1 MKVDVIIPTYH
12 PDEKFKTNIEMLL
25 QQTIPPETIRIVN
38 TEEQF
43 WNKEIENISSN
54 IVVTHI
60 SKDEFDHG
68 ASRNLGAKDS
78 VADVL
83 LFMTQDAVPADC
95 YLIEEML
102 KYLEKEKTAAVY
114 ARQLPYKHST
124 DLEAFTRKYNYPE
137 QSRVKSQKDIS
148 ELGIKTYFCSN
159 VCAAYKRNV
168 FVERNGFISKTIFNE
183 DMIYCGG
190 IIQDGFCVAY
200 AADAKVYH
208 SHNYTPLEQMK
219 RNFDLGVSQADHPE
233 IFEGISSESEGMRLV
248 KETTNYF
255 MKQGNYGAI
264 LDMVLQ
270 SAFKLIG
277 YQLGKRYKKL
287 SKEMIL
293 CLTLNKAYWNKED

>member
-12 PDEKFKTNIEMLL
+12 PDERFQKCIKMLL
-25 QQTIPPETIRIVN
+25 QQTVPPETIRIVN
-38 TEEQF
+38 TEKRF
-43 WNKEIENISSN
+43 WKKEIENLSPD

-60 SKDEFDHG
+60 SKQEFDHG
-68 ASRNLGAKDS
+68 ASRNLGAVDS
-78 VADVL
+78 TADVL
-83 LFMTQDAVPADC
+83 LFMTQDAVPADI
-95 YLIEEML
+95 YLIEHLL

-114 ARQLPYKHST
+114 ARQLPNENCS
-124 DLEAFTRKYNYPE
+124 DLEVFTRQFNYGE
-137 QSRVKSQKDIS
+137 KSRVKSQKDIS

-159 VCAAYKRNV
+159 VCAAYKRDI
-168 FVERNGFISKTIFNE
+168 FVKRNGFISRTIFNE

-190 IIQDGFCVAY
+190 LIKAGFYVTY

-208 SHNYTPLEQMK
+208 SHNYTPLEQLK

-248 KETTNYF
+248 KETTNHF
-255 MKQGNYGAI
+255 MKQGNFGAI
-264 LDMVLQ
+264 FDMVIQ

-277 YQLGKRYKKL
+277 YQLGKHYKKL

-293 CLTLNKAYWNKED
+293 CFTSNKAYWNKED

>member
-12 PDEKFKTNIEMLL
+12 PDERFQKSIEMLL
-25 QQTIPPETIRIVN
+25 QQTVLPETIRIVN
-38 TEEQF
+38 TEERF
-43 WNKEIENISSN
+43 WKKEIENLSPS

-60 SKDEFDHG
+60 SKQEFDHG
-68 ASRNLGAKDS
+68 ASRNLGAADS
-78 VADVL
+78 TADVL

-95 YLIEEML
+95 YLIEELL

-114 ARQLPYKHST
+114 ARQLPNKNCS
-124 DLEAFTRKYNYPE
+124 DLEIFTRQFNYGE
-137 QSRVKSQKDIS
+137 QSRVKSKKDIS

-159 VCAAYKRNV
+159 VCAAYKRDI
-168 FVERNGFISKTIFNE
+168 FVERNGFISRTIFNE

-190 IIQDGFCVAY
+190 VIQAGFYVAY

-208 SHNYTPLEQMK
+208 SHNYTPLEQLK

-248 KETTNYF
+248 KETTNHF
-255 MKQGNYGAI
+255 MKQGNFGAI

-277 YQLGKRYKKL
+277 YQLGKHYKKL

-293 CLTLNKAYWNKED
+293 CLTLDKAYWNKED

>member
-12 PDEKFKTNIEMLL
+12 PDERFQKSIEMLL
-25 QQTIPPETIRIVN
+25 QQTVLPETIRIVN
-38 TEEQF
+38 TEERF
-43 WNKEIENISSN
+43 WKKEIENLSPS

-60 SKDEFDHG
+60 SKQEFDHG
-68 ASRNLGAKDS
+68 ASRNLGAADS
-78 VADVL
+78 TADVL

-95 YLIEEML
+95 YLIEELL

-114 ARQLPYKHST
+114 ARQLPNKNCS
-124 DLEAFTRKYNYPE
+124 DLEVFTRQFNYGE

-159 VCAAYKRNV
+159 VCAAYKRDI
-168 FVERNGFISKTIFNE
+168 FVERNGFISRTIFNE

-190 IIQDGFCVAY
+190 VIQAGFYVAY
-200 AADAKVYH
+200 AAEAKVYH
-208 SHNYTPLEQMK
+208 SHNYTPLEQLK

-248 KETTNYF
+248 KETTDHF
-255 MKQGNYGAI
+255 MKQGNFGAI

-277 YQLGKRYKKL
+277 YQLGKHYKKL

-293 CLTLNKAYWNKED
+293 CLTSNKAYWNKED

>member
-12 PDEKFKTNIEMLL
+12 PDERFQKSIEMLL
-25 QQTIPPETIRIVN
+25 QQTVLPETIRIVN
-38 TEEQF
+38 TEERF
-43 WNKEIENISSN
+43 WKKEIENLSPS

-60 SKDEFDHG
+60 SKQEFDHG
-68 ASRNLGAKDS
+68 ASRNLGAADS
-78 VADVL
+78 TADVL

-95 YLIEEML
+95 YLIEELL

-114 ARQLPYKHST
+114 ARQLPNKDCS
-124 DLEAFTRKYNYPE
+124 DLEVFTRQFNYGE
-137 QSRVKSQKDIS
+137 QSRVKSKKDIS

-159 VCAAYKRNV
+159 VCAAYKRDI
-168 FVERNGFISKTIFNE
+168 FVERNGFISRTIFNE

-190 IIQDGFCVAY
+190 VIQAGFYVVY

-208 SHNYTPLEQMK
+208 SHNYTPLEQLK

-248 KETTNYF
+248 KETTNHF
-255 MKQGNYGAI
+255 MKQGNFGAI

-277 YQLGKRYKKL
+277 YQLGKHYKKL

>member
-12 PDEKFKTNIEMLL
+12 PDERFQKCIKMLL
-25 QQTIPPETIRIVN
+25 QQTVPPETIRIVN
-38 TEEQF
+38 TEERF
-43 WNKEIENISSN
+43 WKKEIENLSPD

-60 SKDEFDHG
+60 SKQEFDHG
-68 ASRNLGAKDS
+68 ASRNLGAVDS
-78 VADVL
+78 TADVL
-83 LFMTQDAVPADC
+83 LFMTQDAVPADI
-95 YLIEEML
+95 YLIEHLL

-114 ARQLPYKHST
+114 ARQLPNENCS
-124 DLEAFTRKYNYPE
+124 DLEVFTRQFNYGE
-137 QSRVKSQKDIS
+137 KSRVKSQKDIS

-159 VCAAYKRNV
+159 VCAAYKRDI
-168 FVERNGFISKTIFNE
+168 FVKRNGFISRTIFNE

-190 IIQDGFCVAY
+190 LIKAGFYVAY

-208 SHNYTPLEQMK
+208 SHNYTPLEQLK

-248 KETTNYF
+248 KETTNHF
-255 MKQGNYGAI
+255 MKQGNFGAI
-264 LDMVLQ
+264 LDMVIQ

-277 YQLGKRYKKL
+277 YQLGKHYKKL

-293 CLTLNKAYWNKED
+293 CFTSNKAYWNKED

>member
-12 PDEKFKTNIEMLL
+12 PDERFQKSIEMLL
-25 QQTIPPETIRIVN
+25 QQTVLPETIRIVN
-38 TEEQF
+38 TEERF
-43 WNKEIENISSN
+43 WKKEIENLSPS

-60 SKDEFDHG
+60 SKQEFDHG
-68 ASRNLGAKDS
+68 ASRNLGAADS
-78 VADVL
+78 TADVL

-95 YLIEEML
+95 YLIEELL

-114 ARQLPYKHST
+114 ARQLPNKDCS
-124 DLEAFTRKYNYPE
+124 DLEVFTRQFNYGE
-137 QSRVKSQKDIS
+137 QSRVKSKKDIS

-159 VCAAYKRNV
+159 VCAAYKRDI
-168 FVERNGFISKTIFNE
+168 FVERNGFISRTIFNE

-190 IIQDGFCVAY
+190 VIQAGFYVAY

-208 SHNYTPLEQMK
+208 SHNYTPLEQLK

-248 KETTNYF
+248 KETTNHF
-255 MKQGNYGAI
+255 MKQGNFGAI

-277 YQLGKRYKKL
+277 YQLGKHYKKL

>member
-12 PDEKFKTNIEMLL
+12 PDERFQKCIKMLL
-25 QQTIPPETIRIVN
+25 QQTVPPETIRIVN
-38 TEEQF
+38 TEKRF
-43 WNKEIENISSN
+43 WKKEIENLSPD

-60 SKDEFDHG
+60 SKQEFDHG
-68 ASRNLGAKDS
+68 ASRNLGAVDS
-78 VADVL
+78 TADVL
-83 LFMTQDAVPADC
+83 LFMTQDAVPADI
-95 YLIEEML
+95 YLIEHLL

-114 ARQLPYKHST
+114 ARQLPNENCS
-124 DLEAFTRKYNYPE
+124 DLEVFTRQFNYGE
-137 QSRVKSQKDIS
+137 KSRVKSQKDIS

-159 VCAAYKRNV
+159 VCAAYKRDI
-168 FVERNGFISKTIFNE
+168 FVKRNGFISRTIFNE

-190 IIQDGFCVAY
+190 LIKAGFYVAY

-208 SHNYTPLEQMK
+208 SHNYTPLEQLK

-248 KETTNYF
+248 KETTNHF
-255 MKQGNYGAI
+255 MKQGNFGAI
-264 LDMVLQ
+264 LDMVIQ

-277 YQLGKRYKKL
+277 YQLGKHYKKL

-293 CLTLNKAYWNKED
+293 CFTSNKAYWNKED